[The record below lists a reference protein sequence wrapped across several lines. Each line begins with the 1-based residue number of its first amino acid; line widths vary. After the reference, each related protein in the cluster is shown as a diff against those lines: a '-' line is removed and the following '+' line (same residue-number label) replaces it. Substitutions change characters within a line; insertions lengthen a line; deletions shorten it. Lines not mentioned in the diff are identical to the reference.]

1 MVYLRYIY
9 QYSFEIITTFAKIL
23 LNIMKKSY
31 LILFILSIS
40 FCFGQNHRNEFDE
53 IVTSEM
59 HSASKLLNI
68 VVNQNTLNYDITYHK
83 LEFTVDPAVYF
94 ISGKVTTT
102 FTALSNM
109 NTVTFD
115 LSNPIVVSSVKKNNV
130 NLTFTQNGNNELV
143 INLPSVLT
151 TGNSASVEI
160 IYSGQPPASGFSSF
174 ASQTHNGTPVLWT
187 LSEPFGARDW
197 WPCKQDLNDKINSI
211 DVYITA
217 PSQYVA
223 VSNGVETSAPI
234 LNGSF
239 KTTHFHHG
247 YPIPA
252 YLICMAVTNYTV
264 FTQSAGIGANTYP
277 IVNYIYPENFTPE
290 VEFQLSQ
297 TPLILDFY
305 SNLFELY
312 PFSNEKYGH
321 AQFGW
326 GGGMEHT
333 TVSFMN
339 NFNRGLIAHE
349 MAHQW
354 FGDKITCGTWKDIWL
369 NEGFATYVAALVIEN
384 FDGADAFIEEK
395 EYMIGNI
402 TSQTGGNVYLT
413 DTQATNVGR
422 IFSGRL
428 TYNKGAMVL
437 NMLRFKLGD
446 ALFFQGVRNYLADTN
461 LAYKYAITSDLKSHL
476 EAVYGQDLTEFF
488 NDWII
493 NQGYP
498 TYDITAQNWGLGQAK
513 ITVNQSQSNASVTY
527 FEMPVPI
534 RLYDVNGNF
543 FDTVVENT
551 FNGQEFIVN
560 VPFEI
565 NDLAFDVNKN
575 LISKNN
581 TTLLGNTLFELENAI
596 SIYPNPAF
604 DKLNIQV
611 PNNVIVQ
618 KVIIF
623 NNLGQRVLETSALD
637 FSISQLST
645 GIHFVD
651 IVTDE
656 GTFHKKIIKK

>member
-1 MVYLRYIY
+1 
-9 QYSFEIITTFAKIL
+9 
-23 LNIMKKSY
+23 MKKTY
-31 LILFILSIS
+31 LLLLILSIS
-40 FCFGQNHRNEFDE
+40 FSSGQNHRKEFDE
-53 IVTSEM
+53 MVTSEM
-59 HSASKLLNI
+59 HSASKLLNL
-68 VVNQNTLNYDITYHK
+68 VVNTNTLNYDITYHK
-83 LEFTVDPAVYF
+83 LEFTVNPAVNF

-102 FTALSNM
+102 FTALANM

-115 LSNPIVVSSVKKNNV
+115 LSNPIVVSSVKKNNIDLNFV
-130 NLTFTQNGNNELV
+130 QNGNNELV
-143 INLPSVLT
+143 ITLPSMLSIGSSDT
-151 TGNSASVEI
+151 VEI
-160 IYSGQPPASGFSSF
+160 IYSGQPPVSGFSAF

-223 VSNGVETSAPI
+223 VSNGIEPEAPI
-234 LNGSF
+234 VNGTN
-239 KTTHFHHG
+239 KTTHFHHS

-264 FTQSAGIGANTYP
+264 YTQSAGSGANSYP
-277 IVNYIYPENFTPE
+277 IINYIYPENFTPVVQE
-290 VEFQLSQ
+290 QLNQ
-297 TPLILDFY
+297 TPLILDYF
-305 SNLFELY
+305 STLFELY

-369 NEGFATYVAALVIEN
+369 NEGFATYLAALVIEN
-384 FDGADAFIEEK
+384 FDGQDAFRDEK
-395 EYMIGNI
+395 SYMIGNI

-413 DTQATNVGR
+413 DTQATNVNR

-446 ALFFQGVRNYLADTN
+446 AVFFQGVRNYLADTN
-461 LAYKYAITSDLKSHL
+461 LAYKYAVTSDFKSHMEL
-476 EAVYGQDLTEFF
+476 TSGLDLTEFF
-488 NDWII
+488 NDWIV

-498 TYDITAQNWGLGQAK
+498 TYSITSQNFGTGQAK
-513 ITVNQSQSNASVTY
+513 ITINQTQSNTSVNY
-527 FEMPVPI
+527 FEMPVPV
-534 RLYDVNGNF
+534 RLFDVNGNF
-543 FDTVVENT
+543 LDVTLENT
-551 FNGQEFIVN
+551 FDGQEYIVN
-560 VPFEI
+560 VPFQVVDVIFDI
-565 NDLAFDVNKN
+565 NQNI
-575 LISKNN
+575 ISKNN
-581 TTLLGNTLFELENAI
+581 VVLLGNETFNLEKSI
-596 SIYPNPAF
+596 SVYPNPTSETLTINVPRDLEVLNIIVF
-604 DKLNIQV
+604 NSLGQKVLESSKLN
-611 PNNVIVQ
+611 
-618 KVIIF
+618 
-623 NNLGQRVLETSALD
+623 
-637 FSISQLST
+637 FSVSQLSA

-651 IVTDE
+651 IITDK